1 MQNEIITE
9 TKRSIFI
16 IYGNRKKM
24 YEMWNFFKK
33 ENSSLIS
40 DKMIVTR
47 REIRTTKYKAYEL
60 ADADFLMIK
69 NFRRFYSLKSSS
81 LKEIV
86 AGEKFQFMQIWFDDP
101 VFIQNFKPKKI
112 LIFAGKE
119 RPTISILETEKAL
132 EARMKFIE
140 VK

>member
-1 MQNEIITE
+1 MENAIIDE
-9 TKRSIFI
+9 KRSIFI

-33 ENSSLIS
+33 KNSSVIS
-40 DKMIVTR
+40 DKMIVSCKQ
-47 REIRTTKYKAYEL
+47 IRTTKDKAYEL
-60 ADADFLMIK
+60 ADTDFLMIK
-69 NFRRFYSLKSSS
+69 NFRRFHALKASS

-86 AGEKFQFMQIWFDDP
+86 AGEKFQFMEIWFDLP
-101 VFIQNFKPKKI
+101 VVIENSKPKKL

-119 RPTISILETEKAL
+119 RPTISILDTEKAL
-132 EARMKFIE
+132 EARTKFIE

>member
-1 MQNEIITE
+1 
-9 TKRSIFI
+9 
-16 IYGNRKKM
+16 M

-33 ENSSLIS
+33 ENSSVIS

-47 REIRTTKYKAYEL
+47 GEIRTTKEKAYEL
-60 ADADFLMIK
+60 ADADFLMVK
-69 NFRRFYSLKSSS
+69 NFRRFYALKSSS

-86 AGEKFQFMQIWFDDP
+86 AGEKFQFMQIRFDYP
-101 VFIQNFKPKKI
+101 VIIENSKPKKL

-119 RPTISILETEKAL
+119 RPTISILDTEKAL